1 MGIALPTMQRAP
13 PVDASDT
20 NGDGIIDAD
29 EAEIQKGRIRKQIRK
44 IDVNHDGAV
53 SEQELI
59 DAGGFRSAAA
69 QEEAPAPLDNCHESC
84 TSRSGSGRLK
94 RSGHDGLCPNQKTQP
109 LPPLCEWCSE
119 RFNQKTRHYGKCEE
133 TRRITMAEHSLYKSD
148 FRKFDQDGTGSLERA
163 EIQELASYQLGRPAG
178 DCEVDALLA
187 AIDLNGDGRI
197 TCSSTS
203 SPYWGRA
210 GSCKGMNNSAH
221 QHSVVTSNNLTY
233 NQN

>member
-1 MGIALPTMQRAP
+1 MGDIPSTMQRAP

-20 NGDGIIDAD
+20 NVDGIIDAD
-29 EAEIQKGRIRKQIRK
+29 EAEIQKGRIRKQIRR

-94 RSGHDGLCPNQKTQP
+94 RSGHDGLCP
-109 LPPLCEWCSE
+109 
-119 RFNQKTRHYGKCEE
+119 NQKTRHYGKCEE

-197 TCSSTS
+197 T
-203 SPYWGRA
+203 
-210 GSCKGMNNSAH
+210 
-221 QHSVVTSNNLTY
+221 LLE
-233 NQN
+233 

>member
-1 MGIALPTMQRAP
+1 MGIPSEPTMQRAP
-13 PVDASDT
+13 PADASDT
-20 NGDGIIDAD
+20 NGDGIIDQNEAD
-29 EAEIQKGRIRKQIRK
+29 VQKGRIRKQSIK

-119 RFNQKTRHYGKCEE
+119 RFNQKTR
-133 TRRITMAEHSLYKSD
+133 
-148 FRKFDQDGTGSLERA
+148 
-163 EIQELASYQLGRPAG
+163 
-178 DCEVDALLA
+178 
-187 AIDLNGDGRI
+187 
-197 TCSSTS
+197 
-203 SPYWGRA
+203 
-210 GSCKGMNNSAH
+210 
-221 QHSVVTSNNLTY
+221 
-233 NQN
+233 